1 MVDPRLEPV
10 ARVVARVEGKARWL
24 ARLATRAAV
33 VGGVGALVVW
43 SVVSAGRLTEWWQ
56 GTVASLLVLALL
68 AAPTAWLV
76 NVRFALLELLELPE
90 KLAGVTT
97 RRAGQLLRTGARP
110 ADSPVE
116 RPDGGPLGAARS
128 VWGVLRD
135 YGDVAGT
142 WGAVAQLVA
151 PWFWLLTGAAFL
163 AVPVVVVLAAV
174 LGLVELMS

>member
-76 NVRFALLELLELPE
+76 NVRFALLELLKLPE

-110 ADSPVE
+110 ADAPVE

-128 VWGVLRD
+128 VWGVLRTT
-135 YGDVAGT
+135 AT
-142 WGAVAQLVA
+142 WPVRGG
-151 PWFWLLTGAAFL
+151 PSPSWWRRGSGCSPGPPFWPCRWWWCWLRC
-163 AVPVVVVLAAV
+163 
-174 LGLVELMS
+174 